1 MKEYLKRLHRACARL
16 ASASAA
22 LLLSACAVLPHD
34 VERTPSKAGVLTP
47 STQLG
52 ALVPER
58 EVSEG
63 FSGFRLLPSPDFAF
77 DARVQLLTR
86 AQQTLDVQYYEIADD
101 QSGRNVLCRLR
112 DAARRGVRVRLLI
125 DDLHTTGED
134 TLLLG
139 LAAEPGVEVRLF
151 NPFPAARDS
160 VGSRLLL
167 SLFDVR
173 RVNRRMHNKMMIADG
188 AFAVVGGRNIGDEY
202 FLRSASTTF
211 LDLDVLASG
220 ALVPQLSDIFDRYW
234 NADPSYPIEAIA
246 SSGLTLEERR
256 QSFGEQACATVPEPV
271 LPTTDFLDQ
280 RSLGEDLRQGTLN
293 LVWGRANAIADDPD
307 KALGHRVDSVRHRV
321 RELVRRATR
330 EVVVTT
336 PYLVPG
342 PEGMET
348 LRGMHERGVR
358 VDILTNSLA
367 AIDEPFAFV
376 GYLRYRTDMLQLGA
390 EIHEIA
396 PSRVTQSHR
405 LRHFADSSG
414 RLHAKSVVIDRET
427 VFIGSMN
434 LDPRS
439 ETHNTEMGI
448 LISSPQIARQ
458 MLEVFDHVKR
468 DGAYR
473 VRLRDDGATEW
484 LSDRQGDAALVEEP
498 ETRLWNR
505 FLLRL
510 LQPLVPEDLL

>member
-1 MKEYLKRLHRACARL
+1 MRRLHRACVRL
-16 ASASAA
+16 ALACAA
-22 LLLSACAVLPHD
+22 LLLSACAVLPHS
-34 VERTPSKAGVLTP
+34 VERAPSKAAVLTS

-52 ALVPER
+52 ALVPASETR
-58 EVSEG
+58 EG
-63 FSGFRLLPSPDFAF
+63 LSGFRLLPSPDFAF

-86 AQQTLDVQYYEIADD
+86 AQQSLDVQYYEIADD

-125 DDLHTTGED
+125 DDLHTSGED
-134 TLLLG
+134 ALLLG
-139 LAAEPGVEVRLF
+139 LAAEPNVEVRLF
-151 NPFPAARDS
+151 NPFPAGRDGMS
-160 VGSRLLL
+160 SRLLL
-167 SLFDVR
+167 SLLDVR

-202 FLRSASTTF
+202 FLRSAATTF

-234 NADPSYPIEAIA
+234 NGDPSYPIEAIA
-246 SSGLTLEERR
+246 SSPLTLEERR
-256 QSFGEQACATVPEPV
+256 QSFGEQACATVAEPV
-271 LPTTDFLDQ
+271 LPSADILDH

-321 RELVRRATR
+321 RELVRRATQ

-390 EIHEIA
+390 EIYEVA

-414 RLHAKSVVIDRET
+414 RLHAKAAVIDRKT

-434 LDPRS
+434 MDPRS
-439 ETHNTEMGI
+439 ETQNTEMAI
-448 LISSPQIARQ
+448 LIESPQIARQ

-484 LSDRQGDAALVEEP
+484 LSDREGSDALGEEP
-498 ETRLWNR
+498 ETSLWNR

-510 LQPLVPEDLL
+510 LQPLVPEELL